1 MIKKNK
7 VTIKYVTTRDLEK
20 SLEKQTKIL
29 DKHLAEQAKT
39 ILEAVDFS
47 LQKYSNKTDA
57 RFEKIDD
64 QFKIVND
71 RFNKVDARF
80 DKLETELKAD
90 INNVQTLIDG
100 YVKAQ
105 EDFKQEFVIMKEEVR
120 MMKLIFKEKLGVE
133 IRAF

>member
-1 MIKKNK
+1 MIKKKK
-7 VTIKYVTTRDLEK
+7 VTTEYVTNKALEK
-20 SLEKQTKIL
+20 YLSEQT
-29 DKHLAEQAKT
+29 KT

-47 LQKYSNKTDA
+47 LQKYSKKTDA
-57 RFEKIDD
+57 KFEKIDARFKKIDD

-80 DKLETELKAD
+80 DKLETELKSD